1 MEWIIAS
8 KLKGEPLVMS
18 AKYSGRKVPALAVVQ
33 PEDLKRIASEIQ
45 EPESGSDTEDPSD
58 RGSEEILAEFLAK
71 GYEIDESHAGLDIVY
86 KNREEEETE

>member
-86 KNREEEETE
+86 TNREEEETE